1 MTRFSRRRKAITR
14 VHSANLVGVVLGAR
28 SAGGSA
34 IAVLNTRTRQYQA
47 LVERDLLEKEQ
58 SPKDKDVD
66 MDEVLLDYLQRCEP
80 DRVAIEGATSLPAA
94 VLGRLPAEG
103 TPDYLSRA
111 CDLELKLKGALQGT
125 QAAITARAIYLKHRL
140 QARGVPV
147 DEVSSRAALANFD
160 VDKAWLRGKRSYT
173 KNNATLQR
181 VLRALALDST
191 FKSSRGKL
199 DTAAKINALAC
210 VLSCAAPPEDTL
222 YVGDPTEGQIRV
234 PVRRYWE

>member
-1 MTRFSRRRKAITR
+1 MAAFSRRRKAITR
-14 VHSANLVGVVLGAR
+14 VHTANVVGVVLGGR
-28 SAGGSA
+28 TSGSSS

-47 LVERDLLEKEQ
+47 LLERDLLDKEQ

-94 VLGRLPAEG
+94 LLGRLPAQG

-125 QAAITARAIYLKHRL
+125 QASITARAIYLKHRL

-147 DEVSSRAALANFD
+147 DEVSSRASLLAFG
-160 VDKAWLRGKRSYT
+160 VDKAWLKGKRSYA

-181 VLRALALDST
+181 VLRTLVLDNT

-199 DTAAKINALAC
+199 DTAAKVDALVS
-210 VLSCAAPPEDTL
+210 VLSAAAPPEDTR
-222 YVGDPTEGQIRV
+222 YVGDPTEGQVRIPIR
-234 PVRRYWE
+234 RFWE